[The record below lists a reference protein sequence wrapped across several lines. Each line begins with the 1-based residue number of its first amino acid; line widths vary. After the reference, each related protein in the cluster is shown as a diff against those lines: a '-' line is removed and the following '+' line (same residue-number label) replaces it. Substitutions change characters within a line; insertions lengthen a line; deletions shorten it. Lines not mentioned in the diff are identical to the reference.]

1 MSVQTAT
8 DAIPMPDG
16 GRCQVYLAR
25 SPNRRDP
32 AVVLIPPIFGTTPG
46 IEQFAQKLSGEGF
59 EVAVPDLFWR
69 RLPGPLGY
77 DGADRDKAQERYQ
90 AFDVQ
95 QGVDDLHQILVWC
108 RSALS
113 SSEKV
118 GVVGICFGGRY
129 AVLAA
134 SNLGASAAV
143 SYHGTFIGKHID
155 VLPRI
160 KCPVSMHFGESD
172 PHVPMSEV
180 AEISSATASNR
191 NIEIFSYPDAPH
203 GFMQQDRASYR
214 AAVAELAWARG
225 VSALKTGLT
234 A

>member
-1 MSVQTAT
+1 MSEVATAE
-8 DAIPMPDG
+8 IPMSDG
-16 GRCQVYLAR
+16 GRCQLYLAR
-25 SPNRRDP
+25 SPTGRSP
-32 AVVLIPPIFGTTPG
+32 AVVLIPPIFGATPG
-46 IEQFAQKLSGEGF
+46 IEGFAQRLSAQGF

-69 RLPGPLGY
+69 TLPGPLGY
-77 DGADRDKAQERYQ
+77 EGADRDKAQERYQ
-90 AFDVQ
+90 TFDVQ
-95 QGVDDLHQILVWC
+95 QGVDDLGRILTWC
-108 RSALS
+108 RSAHFS
-113 SSEKV
+113 TGKV

-134 SNLGASAAV
+134 ANLGASAAV

-160 KCPVSMHFGESD
+160 ECPVSLHFGEAD

-180 AEISSATASNR
+180 VAISSATPSNG
-191 NIEIFSYPDAPH
+191 NIEIFSYSDAPH

-214 AAVAELAWARG
+214 PAVAELAWARG
-225 VSALKTGLT
+225 IIALKKGLT